1 MAGILFDL
9 PSHNL
14 RNVAMPDDILPFDKS
29 KDAALSRRVFGVLSL
44 GAGAAAA
51 TSAMAAGPVVE
62 SDVLIKTADGS
73 CDAALFYPLGS
84 GRWPGAVIFAD
95 ALGLRPSFRDMGRQL
110 AAEGYTVLVPNP
122 FYRTRVA
129 PVLSGPF
136 DFSKPDDRAKL
147 TELTAPLNDQ
157 AKVRDGTA
165 YIAYLDTLPQVST
178 KAPIGV
184 SGYCMGGPYTMLIAA
199 ALPGRVGAA
208 GSFHGGNLVTD
219 KADSP
224 HLLAPKITA
233 NYYFAIAAN
242 DDQRQP
248 DAKDK
253 LRKAFDASNH
263 PAKIEVYEGCN
274 HGWCVSDGMVY
285 NRTGADRAWG
295 ELIALYKQS
304 LT

>member
-1 MAGILFDL
+1 
-9 PSHNL
+9 
-14 RNVAMPDDILPFDKS
+14 MPDDILPFDKT
-29 KDAALSRRVFGVLSL
+29 KDAALSRRAFGALSL
-44 GAGAAAA
+44 GVGAAVT
-51 TSAMAAGPVVE
+51 TSAMAAGAVVE
-62 SDVLIKTADGS
+62 SDIVIKMADGP

-84 GRWPGAVIFAD
+84 GSWPGAVIFTD
-95 ALGLRPSFRDMGRQL
+95 ALGLRPAFRDMGRRL

-136 DFSKPDDRAKL
+136 DFSKPEDRAKL
-147 TELTAPLNDQ
+147 TDLMAPLTAEV
-157 AKVRDGTA
+157 KVRDGTA
-165 YIAYLDTLPQVST
+165 YIAYLDTLPQVNT

-184 SGYCMGGPYTMLIAA
+184 SGYCMGGPYTLLIAA
-199 ALPGRVGAA
+199 AEPRRVGAA

-219 KADSP
+219 KLDSP
-224 HLLAPKITA
+224 HLLASKIMA
-233 NYYFAIAAN
+233 SYYFAIATN

-253 LRKAFDASNH
+253 IREAFDAAHH
-263 PAKIEVYEGCN
+263 PVKIEVYEGCN

-285 NRTGADRAWG
+285 NKVGADRAWG
-295 ELIALYKQS
+295 ELIALYKKS

>member
-1 MAGILFDL
+1 
-9 PSHNL
+9 
-14 RNVAMPDDILPFDKS
+14 MPDDILPFDKT
-29 KDAALSRRVFGVLSL
+29 KDSALSRRAFGVLSF
-44 GAGAAAA
+44 GAGAMATTSVMAAA
-51 TSAMAAGPVVE
+51 PVVE
-62 SDVLIKTADGS
+62 SDVIIKTADGS

-84 GRWPGAVIFAD
+84 GSWPGAVIFAD
-95 ALGLRPSFRDMGRQL
+95 ALGLRPAFRDMGRRL
-110 AAEGYTVLVPNP
+110 AAEGYTVLIPNP

-136 DFSKPDDRAKL
+136 DFSKPEDRAKL
-147 TELTAPLNDQ
+147 TDLMAPLTAEV
-157 AKVRDGTA
+157 KVRDGTA
-165 YIAYLDTLPQVST
+165 YIAYLDSLSQVNT

-199 ALPGRVGAA
+199 ALPGRVGAV

-219 KADSP
+219 KPDSP
-224 HLLAPKITA
+224 HLLASKITA
-233 NYYFAIAAN
+233 SSYFAVASN

-253 LRKAFDASNH
+253 LREAFDAARHS
-263 PAKIEVYEGCN
+263 ARIEVYEGCN

-285 NRTGADRAWG
+285 NRAGADRAWG
-295 ELIALYKQS
+295 ELIALYKKS